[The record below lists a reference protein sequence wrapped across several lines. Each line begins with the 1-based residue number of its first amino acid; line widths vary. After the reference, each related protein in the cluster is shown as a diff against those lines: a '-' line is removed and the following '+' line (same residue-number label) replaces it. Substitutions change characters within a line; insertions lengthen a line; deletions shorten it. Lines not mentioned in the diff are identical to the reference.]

1 MRSRQLF
8 AGILISSILLSMGTG
23 CSKKTKSK
31 TKSNI
36 AMLDQASGE
45 NAIYDQVASKKTKGK
60 SNDEELKKAYSE
72 FVVGMVNR
80 CAANSGNENFMVSTD
95 SILFAMEMTAAGAD
109 GETLDQMLGT
119 LMPGVDKEDALL
131 FAADRMDQIKSN
143 QLKIANSVWIN
154 EKSEPAF
161 FSNYLK
167 YVENNFD
174 AKIDALPFDASGVG
188 QINSWVNDNTDGMI
202 PSLIDKL
209 ESEDIMVLVNA
220 LSFDAKWKKPFEAKN
235 VEDGY
240 FYRADGGRDNCKYL
254 CGENDVTYLH
264 NDKATGLLKVYD
276 GKKYAFM
283 IMLPGKPQKGYGEIE
298 FETLDDLLNGR
309 SSNLDD
315 EYDDGDDG
323 ITYDINSFIADMTV
337 EDYWE
342 FWESKNS
349 DDVEYEFPEFTSEYS
364 TSMKDILIDMGMEDA
379 FDASRADFGNMS
391 NLKPLFI
398 GDVVH
403 KTKIEVNALGTKAA
417 ASTGVIM
424 EHNGV
429 DVKRKVICNRP
440 FAYAIVDL
448 ETGLPIFFGTVAS
461 IE

>member
-1 MRSRQLF
+1 MKSRQLF
-8 AGILISSILLSMGTG
+8 AGIMISSILLSMGTG
-23 CSKKTKSK
+23 CSKKTK
-31 TKSNI
+31 TKSQI
-36 AMLDQASGE
+36 ATLDQASNG
-45 NAIYDQVASKKTKGK
+45 NALYDQISSKSYEGKTK
-60 SNDEELKKAYSE
+60 DEKLKKAYSE
-72 FVVGMVNR
+72 FVVEMVNR
-80 CAANSGNENFMVSTD
+80 CAEKSGDENFMVSTD
-95 SILFAMEMTAAGAD
+95 SVLFAMEMTAAGAD

-119 LMPGVDKEDALL
+119 LMPGVDKEEALL
-131 FAADRMDQIKSN
+131 FAADRMDQIKSS

-174 AKIDALPFDASGVG
+174 AKVDALPFDASGVG

-235 VEDGY
+235 VVDGY

-276 GKKYAFM
+276 GQKYAFM

-424 EHNGV
+424 EHNGI

>member
-1 MRSRQLF
+1 MRSRQLL

-23 CSKKTKSK
+23 CSKKSKS
-31 TKSNI
+31 KSNI
-36 AMLDQASGE
+36 ATLDQASGE
-45 NAIYDQVASKKTKGK
+45 NAIYDQVASKSSKGK
-60 SNDEELKKAYSE
+60 TSDEELKKAYSE

-80 CAANSGNENFMVSTD
+80 CAADSGNENFMVSTD
-95 SILFAMEMTAAGAD
+95 SVLFAMEMTAAGAD

-131 FAADRMDQIKSN
+131 FAADRMDQIKSS

-174 AKIDALPFDASGVG
+174 AKIDALPFDASGAG
-188 QINSWVNDNTDGMI
+188 KINSWVNDNTDGMI
-202 PSLIDKL
+202 PTLIDTL
-209 ESEDIMVLVNA
+209 ESDDLMVLVNA

-240 FYRADGGRDNCKYL
+240 FTRADGGRDNCKYL
-254 CGENDVTYLH
+254 CGENDVTFLH
-264 NDKATGLLKVYD
+264 NDKATGLLKKYD
-276 GKKYAFM
+276 GEKYAFM
-283 IMLPGKPQKGYGEIE
+283 IMLPGKAQDVGILSE
-298 FETLDDLLNGR
+298 LDAILN
-309 SSNLDD
+309 
-315 EYDDGDDG
+315 DGTITSHEEEDDG

-398 GDVVH
+398 SDVVH

-417 ASTGVIM
+417 ASTRVII
-424 EHNGV
+424 EHN
-429 DVKRKVICNRP
+429 DVILQRKVICNRP

-448 ETGLPIFFGTVAS
+448 ETGLPIFFGTVTH